1 MTLVLPNLQAKQMGQ
16 VITTITVTNRIDR
29 VMAERGFISAEEV
42 RSVILDNVVVDTGA
56 TLLSLPARIISQ
68 LGLIQVGERDVE
80 TSAGIKKGRI
90 FAGAQIILEGREGRF
105 DCLELPE
112 GVSAVLLGVIP
123 MEELESQ
130 SSRRGLTKESIC
142 GLLKGRSIEYE
153 E

>member
-16 VITTITVTNRIDR
+16 AITTITVTNRIDR
-29 VMAERGFISAEEV
+29 VIAERGFISAEEV

-80 TSAGIKKGRI
+80 TSAGIKKGRF
-90 FAGAQIILEGREGRF
+90 FADAQIIVEGREGRF

-123 MEELESQ
+123 MEELGLEPDLKN
-130 SSRRGLTKESIC
+130 RRLRVLPMNNQQTYLMG
-142 GLLKGRSIEYE
+142 
-153 E
+153 

>member
-29 VMAERGFISAEEV
+29 VMAERGFIAAEEV

-56 TLLSLPARIISQ
+56 TLLSLPAGIISQ

-90 FAGAQIILEGREGRF
+90 FADAQIIVEGREGRF

-123 MEELESQ
+123 MEELGLEPDLKN
-130 SSRRGLTKESIC
+130 RRLRVLPMNNQQTYLMG
-142 GLLKGRSIEYE
+142 
-153 E
+153 

>member
-1 MTLVLPNLQAKQMGQ
+1 MTLVLPNLPEKQRGQ
-16 VITTITVTNRIDR
+16 VLTTIAVTNRIDL
-29 VMAERGFISAEEV
+29 VMAQRGFISAEEV

-56 TLLSLPARIISQ
+56 TLLSLLPRIISQ

-90 FAGAQIILEGREGRF
+90 FADAQIIVERREGRF

-123 MEELESQ
+123 MEELGLEPDLKN
-130 SSRRGLTKESIC
+130 RRLRVLPMNNQQTYLMG
-142 GLLKGRSIEYE
+142 
-153 E
+153 

>member
-29 VMAERGFISAEEV
+29 VMAERGFISADEV
-42 RSVILDNVVVDTGA
+42 RSFTLNNVVVDTGA
-56 TLLSLPARIISQ
+56 TLLSLPAPIISQ
-68 LGLIQVGERDVE
+68 LGLKQVGERDVE

-90 FAGAQIILEGREGRF
+90 FAGAQIIVEGREGRF

-123 MEELESQ
+123 MEELGLEPDLKN
-130 SSRRGLTKESIC
+130 RRLRVLPMNNQQTYLMG
-142 GLLKGRSIEYE
+142 
-153 E
+153 

>member
-1 MTLVLPNLQAKQMGQ
+1 MTLVLPNLQGKQMGQ

-29 VMAERGFISAEEV
+29 VMAERGFISTEEV
-42 RSVILDNVVVDTGA
+42 RSLTLDNVVVDTGA
-56 TLLSLPARIISQ
+56 TLLSLPAPIISQ

-90 FAGAQIILEGREGRF
+90 FADAQIIVEGREGRF

-123 MEELESQ
+123 MEELGLEPDLRN
-130 SSRRGLTKESIC
+130 RRLRVLPMNDEQTY
-142 GLLKGRSIEYE
+142 LMA
-153 E
+153 

>member
-16 VITTITVTNRIDR
+16 VITTITVTNRIDG
-29 VMAERGFISAEEV
+29 VMAQRGFISAEEV

-90 FAGAQIILEGREGRF
+90 FADAQIIVEEREGRF

-112 GVSAVLLGVIP
+112 GVSALLLGVIP
-123 MEELESQ
+123 MEELGLEPDLKN
-130 SSRRGLTKESIC
+130 RRLRVLPMNNQQTYLMG
-142 GLLKGRSIEYE
+142 
-153 E
+153 

>member
-16 VITTITVTNRIDR
+16 VITTITVTNFIDL

-42 RSVILDNVVVDTGA
+42 RSVTLDNVVVDTGA

-90 FAGAQIILEGREGRF
+90 FADAQIIVEGREGRF

-123 MEELESQ
+123 MEELGLEPDLKN
-130 SSRRGLTKESIC
+130 RRLRVLPMNNQQTYLMG
-142 GLLKGRSIEYE
+142 
-153 E
+153 

>member
-29 VMAERGFISAEEV
+29 VMAERGFIAAEEV

-90 FAGAQIILEGREGRF
+90 FADAQIIVEEREGRF

-123 MEELESQ
+123 MEELGLEPDLKN
-130 SSRRGLTKESIC
+130 RRLRVLPMNNQQTYLMG
-142 GLLKGRSIEYE
+142 
-153 E
+153 

>member
-16 VITTITVTNRIDR
+16 VITTITVTNFIDL
-29 VMAERGFISAEEV
+29 VMGERGFIAADEV

-56 TLLSLPARIISQ
+56 TLLSLPAPIISQ
-68 LGLIQVGERDVE
+68 LGLKQVGERDVE

-90 FAGAQIILEGREGRF
+90 FAGAQIIVEGREGRF

-123 MEELESQ
+123 MEELGLEPDWKN
-130 SSRRGLTKESIC
+130 RRLRVLPMNNQQTYLMG
-142 GLLKGRSIEYE
+142 
-153 E
+153 

>member
-42 RSVILDNVVVDTGA
+42 RSVILDNVVVDTEA
-56 TLLSLPARIISQ
+56 TLLSLPARIINQ

-90 FAGAQIILEGREGRF
+90 FADAQIIVEGREGRF

-123 MEELESQ
+123 MEELGLEPDLKN
-130 SSRRGLTKESIC
+130 RRLRVLPMNNQQTYLMG
-142 GLLKGRSIEYE
+142 
-153 E
+153 

>member
-29 VMAERGFISAEEV
+29 VMAEREFISAEEV
-42 RSVILDNVVVDTGA
+42 RSVMLDNVVVDTGA
-56 TLLSLPARIISQ
+56 TLLSLPAPIISQ

-90 FAGAQIILEGREGRF
+90 FADAQIIVEGREGRF

-123 MEELESQ
+123 MEELGLEPDLKN
-130 SSRRGLTKESIC
+130 RRLRVLPMNNQQTYLMG
-142 GLLKGRSIEYE
+142 
-153 E
+153 

>member
-1 MTLVLPNLQAKQMGQ
+1 MTLVLPNLQEKQMGQ

-29 VMAERGFISAEEV
+29 VMAERGFITAEEV

-90 FAGAQIILEGREGRF
+90 FADAQIIVEGREGRF

-123 MEELESQ
+123 MEELGLEPDFKN
-130 SSRRGLTKESIC
+130 RRLRVLPMNNQQTYLMG
-142 GLLKGRSIEYE
+142 
-153 E
+153 

>member
-90 FAGAQIILEGREGRF
+90 FADAQIIVEGREGRF

-123 MEELESQ
+123 MEEL
-130 SSRRGLTKESIC
+130 GLEPD
-142 GLLKGRSIEYE
+142 LKNQRLRVLPMNNQQTYLMG
-153 E
+153 

>member
-1 MTLVLPNLQAKQMGQ
+1 MTLVLPNLREKQMGQ

-56 TLLSLPARIISQ
+56 TLLSLPAPIISK
-68 LGLIQVGERDVE
+68 LGLKQVGERDVE

-90 FAGAQIILEGREGRF
+90 FAGAQIIVEGREGRF

-123 MEELESQ
+123 MEELGLEPDLKN
-130 SSRRGLTKESIC
+130 RRLRVLPMNNQQTYLMG
-142 GLLKGRSIEYE
+142 
-153 E
+153 